1 MVHELVVEGMQI
13 CGAVLVMLHGLE
25 AGEWGSRGIL
35 ALMSPKRGPEP
46 TITDLGEEQASNS
59 IVVCSIVGMNIWF
72 RVSLFCSWIP
82 TYDPFLYELDVFYTK
97 SIYGDLFEGK
107 FKTDS
112 GESLE
117 RISISKAEQ

>member
-1 MVHELVVEGMQI
+1 
-13 CGAVLVMLHGLE
+13 
-25 AGEWGSRGIL
+25 
-35 ALMSPKRGPEP
+35 MSPKRGPEP

-117 RISISKAEQ
+117 RISVSKAEQ